1 MRKHIQQTE
10 HATHIMDTVSAF
22 RHITRTSLLEA
33 AVKDD
38 RILLEQVLSATASSS
53 QNQAELNKA
62 LLGACLHGNTACVSL
77 LLGNGAEVNCV
88 DENDNTPLMLAA
100 VDGADGK

>member
-1 MRKHIQQTE
+1 M
-10 HATHIMDTVSAF
+10 
-22 RHITRTSLLEA
+22 
-33 AVKDD
+33 KDD
-38 RILLEQVLSATASSS
+38 RILLEQVLSATASSR

-100 VDGADGK
+100 VDGGDGK